1 MKGISI
7 CAALL
12 LAALTSTAHA
22 DKNVSGYT
30 KSNGTYVAPHVRSS
44 ADSSYNNNWTVK
56 GNTNPYTGQNGTK
69 QPQYGGSQSS
79 GSSFGSTRS
88 TGKTDST
95 YRAPR
100 Y

>member
-7 CAALL
+7 FAALV
-12 LAALTSTAHA
+12 LAAFTATAHA
-22 DKNVSGYT
+22 DKYVAGYT
-30 KSNGTYVAPHVRSS
+30 KSNGTYIAPHARSS

-56 GNTNPYTGQNGTK
+56 GNTNPYTGQSGTR
-69 QPQYGGSQSS
+69 QPKFGGSQSY
-79 GSSFGSTRS
+79 GSSFGTTRS
-88 TGKTDST
+88 TGKTGST

>member
-7 CAALL
+7 FAALL
-12 LAALTSTAHA
+12 LAALSATAHA
-22 DKNVSGYT
+22 DKYVSGYT
-30 KSNGTYVAPHVRSS
+30 KSNGTYVAPHVRST
-44 ADSSYNNNWTVK
+44 ADSSYTNNWTVK

-95 YRAPR
+95 YRTPR